1 MYENV
6 EIKLR
11 VDTQVGYA
19 FWYKNRYISRITL
32 LRIF

>member
-11 VDTQVGYA
+11 VDTQM
-19 FWYKNRYISRITL
+19 WYEFGCVNTIPSKDL
-32 LRIF
+32 FFLVE